1 MSSRGNWMG
10 TSWPSCV
17 LHFKSKWMRRQCW
30 TQSSC
35 QDWVCNTFNRAV
47 PYKSEWTSEFFFLLY
62 CLQLLWPCRSM
73 HRQTYA
79 TSLTAF
85 LYSWIETL
93 QFHAMLL
100 LSLAGSGIFIT
111 LAICSD
117 LLQDDN
123 YFSAPTASCGF
134 LSPWH
139 SQWFLK
145 KGPPPT
151 AFVQIAMKIWSAV
164 RCCQIPLSQTMREMI
179 ININS

>member
-145 KGPPPT
+145 KGPPPQPSYRSLWKSDLRSD
-151 AFVQIAMKIWSAV
+151 AAKFPSLK
-164 RCCQIPLSQTMREMI
+164 RCKKW
-179 ININS
+179 